1 MARNLRNRLGSRG
14 RPPRAPARNLRKE
27 SSIAVYRDGIVAA
40 AERVFERSGFT
51 DVTMSDVAREAGLS
65 VGTLYNYFDSK
76 EQIFRTLLE
85 WRGEQFLSHLEEVRG
100 TTSRDRLAGL
110 VTAVLTYV
118 EQHRSTF
125 AIFVELGGMAEW
137 SIRHVGGR
145 PAERLYDRYLRL
157 ITDAVRDA
165 IREKVLRDDVDVK
178 DHVACLTG
186 VINGVVR
193 MGLVDGARGLAGR
206 GPMIIDLCLR
216 GLGRAP

>member
-1 MARNLRNRLGSRG
+1 MARNLRNRLGSRR
-14 RPPRAPARNLRKE
+14 RPQRAPARSLRKE

-85 WRGEQFLSHLEEVRG
+85 WRGEQFLSRLEEAGG
-100 TTSRDRLAGL
+100 TTSRERLAGL
-110 VTAVLTYV
+110 VTAVLTYI
-118 EQHRSTF
+118 EQYRSTF

-137 SIRHVGGR
+137 SIRHVGGP

-157 ITDAVRDA
+157 IADAVRDA
-165 IREKVLRDDVDVK
+165 IREQVLRDDVDVK

-193 MGLVDGARGLAGR
+193 MGLVDGARGLAAR